1 MTHLLQANDTNRGR
15 TCDLSLV
22 FECSCVVSARALSSL
37 LDRQRASEPR
47 QIVKF
52 EPTLISVAC

>member
-22 FECSCVVSARALSSL
+22 FECSCVVPARALSSL
-37 LDRQRASEPR
+37 LDLQHASEPR